1 MRRLSGRG
9 LGEKN
14 NKKMMTCIPSTIYT
28 GQIRRKPTLI
38 YFIEELESQKETGD
52 LKSVCGRKTVP
63 YSFISLADGVRQ
75 VYGEFSYRERLEVG
89 QSLSDA
95 APFEKKGLISSLMRS
110 STCRHT
116 SLPHV
121 APPRCVYPCS
131 PESLRTTSHNTE
143 LLVWAFR

>member
-1 MRRLSGRG
+1 
-9 LGEKN
+9 
-14 NKKMMTCIPSTIYT
+14 MMTCIPSTIYT
-28 GQIRRKPTLI
+28 GQIRRKPTLL

-63 YSFISLADGVRQ
+63 YSFVSLADGVRQ

-95 APFEKKGLISSLMRS
+95 APFEKKGLTSSLMRS

-116 SLPHV
+116 SLPKQ
-121 APPRCVYPCS
+121 PRHGVFIHTAQS
-131 PESLRTTSHNTE
+131 PYE
-143 LLVWAFR
+143 LLPITQSFLFGLLGRV